1 MEEANETQ
9 ADAPEEE
16 NQESNGSG
24 RQAKTWYPYITKVQ
38 FEKFLARLESKVP
51 EQIDRDYV
59 RAIIRTPSMIYRFLR
74 GIEAMK
80 LIDRDQRPTPLLGR
94 VINSQTR
101 AFALAE
107 VQRDLYKDLL
117 EEQEKSGDM
126 NDEEIVEYFR
136 ERTGMGRD
144 SANKMKMFFKY
155 LNGES
160 DFSEPPAHVQAEVA
174 AQAEAQVEAPA
185 AEATEEVVESK
196 EEKEE
201 TTEVA
206 AKAEPVARPSGRER
220 GERNQERNDRNERS
234 GSERSS
240 SERSSSERSSSERS
254 SSERSNSERSSSERN
269 DRNQDRGR
277 DNRPQRSQEQPAA
290 PAAQS
295 SSYQDRPPRPLTEQ
309 QKAYLDAVRSVVSIN
324 IDGDW
329 DEDMIRVAFDRLERL
344 LDRIRRI

>member
-1 MEEANETQ
+1 MEEDNMEETNEAQ
-9 ADAPEEE
+9 EGAHEEGD
-16 NQESNGSG
+16 QESNGSG

-74 GIEAMK
+74 GIEAMR

-94 VINSQTR
+94 VVNSETR

-117 EEQEKSGDM
+117 DEQEKSGDM

-160 DFSEPPAHVQAEVA
+160 DFSEPPAHIQAEV
-174 AQAEAQVEAPA
+174 EAQVETEAPMQEA
-185 AEATEEVVESK
+185 AKEVVDDK
-196 EEKEE
+196 EEPVE
-201 TTEVA
+201 A
-206 AKAEPVARPSGRER
+206 AHKPEPTPRSSGRER
-220 GERNQERNDRNERS
+220 SPERTERSPERTERSPERTERSPERTERSPERTERSPERNRDNRQQRNQE
-234 GSERSS
+234 
-240 SERSSSERSSSERS
+240 
-254 SSERSNSERSSSERN
+254 
-269 DRNQDRGR
+269 QPV
-277 DNRPQRSQEQPAA
+277 PQA
-290 PAAQS
+290 
-295 SSYQDRPPRPLTEQ
+295 SYQDRPTRPLTEQ
-309 QKAYLDAVRSVVSIN
+309 QRAYLDAVRSVVSIN

>member
-1 MEEANETQ
+1 MEEANEAQ

-16 NQESNGSG
+16 NQEANG

-80 LIDRDQRPTPLLGR
+80 LIDRDQHPTALLSR
-94 VINSQTR
+94 VISRQTR
-101 AFALAE
+101 PFALAE

-160 DFSEPPAHVQAEVA
+160 DFSEPPAHI
-174 AQAEAQVEAPA
+174 QAEAEAASTPEA
-185 AEATEEVVESK
+185 TPEATPETAPKAEAKTEVVEEAKAK
-196 EEKEE
+196 EEAAPVE
-201 TTEVA
+201 TKPA
-206 AKAEPVARPSGRER
+206 PAPRPSGRER
-220 GERNQERNDRNERS
+220 NQERNQERSQERS
-234 GSERSS
+234 QERPDRSQERSRQQRGQEQS
-240 SERSSSERSSSERS
+240 PPSQPS
-254 SSERSNSERSSSERN
+254 
-269 DRNQDRGR
+269 NQDR
-277 DNRPQRSQEQPAA
+277 S
-290 PAAQS
+290 
-295 SSYQDRPPRPLTEQ
+295 PRPLTDQ

-329 DEDMIRVAFDRLERL
+329 DEDMMRVAFDRLERL
-344 LDRIRRI
+344 LDRIRRM